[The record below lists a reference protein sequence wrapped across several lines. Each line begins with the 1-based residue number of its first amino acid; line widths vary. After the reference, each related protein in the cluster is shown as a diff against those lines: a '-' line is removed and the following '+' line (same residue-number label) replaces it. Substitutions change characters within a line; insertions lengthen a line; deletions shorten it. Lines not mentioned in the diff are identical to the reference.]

1 MLTETPAGQF
11 EPGLSESDNRNH
23 CHPQGPIPNDS
34 GSDSRSR
41 IRRLPPKFRLQRVFC
56 LIGPPPRRPAR
67 KKENI
72 MSRDLSKVR
81 NIGIAAHIDAGK
93 TTVSERILYYTG
105 KIHKMGEVHEG
116 TAVMDFDEEE
126 QKRGITI
133 NSAATTCPWDRN
145 GERYTINLIDT
156 PGHVDFTAEVE
167 RSLRV
172 LDGAVAVF
180 DGKEGVEAQS
190 ETVWRQATKYNVPRI
205 CFVNKMDKLGAD
217 FDFSF
222 NSIIERLGAP
232 AVAVQIPIGQSNTFK
247 GIIDLLR
254 GVAIYYKLDDD
265 KDKGKTMVEK
275 PIPPEEQ
282 ERFEKWKHQLIEKV
296 AETDDALTEKY
307 LNGEE
312 ISDAELRAALRKAT
326 ISFKLHPVFT
336 GSALKYVG
344 VQRLLDGVVDYL
356 PSPMDVPA
364 IKGHDLKDPEKILE
378 RHSNPDEPFSALA
391 FKIVSD
397 QHGDLTYIRV
407 YSGRL
412 EKGSRVLNANRG
424 KRENISRM
432 FQMHAADRIPI
443 DVAEAGDIVA
453 CIGIKDALT
462 GDTLCDQDH
471 PIILERPTFPEPV
484 ISMSIEPKTAAD
496 KQKLGEAL
504 TTLKREDPTF
514 RANYD
519 DETGQTII
527 AGMGE
532 LHLEILGMR
541 LTRDHKVDVIVG
553 KPKVAYKETITKTV
567 HNVRGKHVKQSGGRG
582 QYGDCSINLEPF
594 DGTGV
599 DADTLK
605 KWNWADGIAFENKI
619 FGGSIPKEYIPSIEY
634 GCRMAAKTGVLASYP
649 LINAKI
655 TLVDGSY
662 HQVDSSQI
670 AFELAG
676 QLAFRD
682 ACSKA
687 GLTLLEP
694 IMKVVVTTPEDF
706 VGNVT
711 GDLNRR
717 RGLIVNSEQRGN
729 TRVVEAEVPLSEM
742 FGYTTELRSMSTGRA
757 SSVMEPLKYAPVPT
771 SVRNAILEEVG

>member
-1 MLTETPAGQF
+1 MA
-11 EPGLSESDNRNH
+11 
-23 CHPQGPIPNDS
+23 
-34 GSDSRSR
+34 
-41 IRRLPPKFRLQRVFC
+41 
-56 LIGPPPRRPAR
+56 
-67 KKENI
+67 
-72 MSRDLSKVR
+72 RDLSKIR

-133 NSAATTCPWDRN
+133 NSAATTCPWDRF

-190 ETVWRQATKYNVPRI
+190 ETVWRQATKYNVPRV
-205 CFVNKMDKLGAD
+205 CFINKMDKLGAD

-222 NSIIERLGAP
+222 NSILERLGAP

-254 GVAIYYKLDDD
+254 GVAIYYNMADD
-265 KDKGKTMVEK
+265 KDKGKTMIEK
-275 PIPPEEQ
+275 PIPDDEK

-307 LNGEE
+307 LNGQE
-312 ISDAELRAALRKAT
+312 ISEQELRKALRAAT
-326 ISFKLHPVFT
+326 IDFKLHPVFT

-344 VQRLLDGVVDYL
+344 VQRLLDGVIDYL
-356 PSPMDVPA
+356 PSPTDLPP
-364 IKGHDLKDPEKILE
+364 IKGHDLKEADKIIE
-378 RHSNPDEPFSALA
+378 RKSSPDEPFSGLA

-397 QHGDLTYIRV
+397 QHGDLTYVRV
-407 YSGRL
+407 YSGKL
-412 EKGSRVLNANRG
+412 EKGSRVLNSNRG

-432 FQMHAADRIPI
+432 FQMHAADRNPI

-453 CIGIKDALT
+453 CIGVKDALT
-462 GDTLCDQDH
+462 GDTLCDPEN

-514 RANYD
+514 QANYD

-532 LHLEILGMR
+532 LHLEILRHR

-553 KPKVAYKETITKTV
+553 KPKVAYKETIV
-567 HNVRGKHVKQSGGRG
+567 GPAMNVRGKHVKQSGGRG
-582 QYGDCSINLEPF
+582 QYGDCTINIEPF
-594 DGTGV
+594 DGIDHTTGQPF
-599 DADTLK
+599 DAEYLK
-605 KWNWADGIAFENKI
+605 KVGWKDGFAFENKV
-619 FGGSIPKEYIPSIEY
+619 FGGSIPKEYIPSVEY
-634 GCRMAAKTGVLASYP
+634 GARMAAKTGVLASYP
-649 LINAKI
+649 LINCKV
-655 TLVDGSY
+655 TLTDGSY
-662 HQVDSSQI
+662 HPVDSSQI

-676 QLAFRD
+676 QLAFRE
-682 ACSKA
+682 AATKA

-694 IMKVVVTTPEDF
+694 IMKVVVTTPEEF

-717 RGLIVNSEQRGN
+717 RGMIVNSDQRGN
-729 TRVVEAEVPLSEM
+729 VRIVEAEVPLSEM

-771 SVRNAILEEVG
+771 QVKNAILEEVG